1 MSTIRERLE
10 RFLFPARSNTWI
22 GLLRIGLG
30 LQVTIY
36 SLSLWYDWTY
46 LFAANSDSLISRD
59 LSEAILSL
67 DSSFIPRLGWLVTLG
82 GQMGLSEQVTLKIA
96 FGCLLCSGVC
106 LLLGFLT
113 RPAAIA
119 AWLLHLAARSSGGLT
134 AYGVDNFMT
143 IGLFYLMLCPLPDRY
158 AIDNRLWKTWTAD
171 PRRNGFHQRVLQ
183 LHLCLI
189 YFFGGLAKCLGAGWW
204 NGNSIWRALT
214 RSPFNVIPPEFLLR
228 WSSLLPLLGIFI
240 CLVEIGYPVFI
251 WPKKT
256 RNIWL
261 SCVLAM
267 HAAIGVT
274 MGLYLFALIMIV
286 LNVAAFGPNSIALRF
301 PRNRPLPSGELRKKE
316 DVDVEEKGEGEEA
329 APPG

>member
-1 MSTIRERLE
+1 MSKMRERLE
-10 RFLFPARSNTWI
+10 GFLFPARSTTWI
-22 GLLRIGLG
+22 ALLRIGLG

-36 SLSLWYDWTY
+36 ALSLRSDWTY

-82 GQMGLSEQVTLKIA
+82 GQIGLSEQVTLSLA
-96 FGCLLCSGVC
+96 FGCLLGSGVC
-106 LLLGFLT
+106 LLLGFLS

-119 AWLLHLAARSSGGLT
+119 AWFLHLAARSSGGLT

-158 AIDNRLWKTWTAD
+158 SIDSWLWKRRTAD
-171 PRRNGFHQRVLQ
+171 PRRIGFHQRVLQ

-204 NGNSIWRALT
+204 NGNSMWRSLT
-214 RSPFNVIPPEFLLR
+214 RSPFNVIPADFLLR
-228 WSSLLPLLGIFI
+228 WSSLLPLIGIFI
-240 CLVEIGYPVFI
+240 CIVEIGYPVFI
-251 WPKKT
+251 WPKGT

-261 SCVLAM
+261 ACVLAM

-274 MGLYLFALIMIV
+274 MGMYLFALIMIV
-286 LNVAAFGPNSIALRF
+286 LNAAAFAANSTAIPF
-301 PRNRPLPSGELRKKE
+301 RKEQARSAGGLGNKA
-316 DVDVEEKGEGEEA
+316 DDEEA
-329 APPG
+329 PASV

>member
-1 MSTIRERLE
+1 MITLIRKQLE
-10 RFLFPARSNTWI
+10 EFLFPARSMVWI
-22 GLLRIGLG
+22 ALLRLGLG
-30 LQVTIY
+30 LQVTVY
-36 SLSLWYDWTY
+36 SLSLWNDWVY
-46 LFAANSDSLISRD
+46 LLAASSDSLISRD

-67 DSSFIPRLGWLVTLG
+67 DSSFIPRLGWLVALG
-82 GQMGLSEQVTLKIA
+82 GQLGLSEQVTLRVVL
-96 FGCLLCSGVC
+96 GCLLCSGVC
-106 LLLGFLT
+106 LLIGFLS

-158 AIDNRLWKTWTAD
+158 SLESWLWKSRTPD
-171 PRRNGFHQRVLQ
+171 PQRVGFHQRVLQ

-189 YFFGGLAKCLGAGWW
+189 YFFGGLAKSLGAGWW

-214 RSPFNVIPPEFLLR
+214 RSPFNIIPPDFLLQ
-228 WSSLLPLLGIFI
+228 WSALLPLMGISI

-256 RNIWL
+256 RHIWL
-261 SCVLAM
+261 AGVLAM
-267 HAAIGVT
+267 HAAIGAA

-286 LNVAAFGPNSIALRF
+286 LNLAAFGSDFIAIPFR
-301 PRNRPLPSGELRKKE
+301 
-316 DVDVEEKGEGEEA
+316 
-329 APPG
+329 

>member
-1 MSTIRERLE
+1 MSKMRERLE
-10 RFLFPARSNTWI
+10 GFLFSARSTTWI
-22 GLLRIGLG
+22 ALLRIGLG

-36 SLSLWYDWTY
+36 ALSLRSDWTY

-82 GQMGLSEQVTLKIA
+82 GQIGLSEQVTLSLA
-96 FGCLLCSGVC
+96 FGCLLGSGVC
-106 LLLGFLT
+106 LLLGFLS

-119 AWLLHLAARSSGGLT
+119 AWFLHLAARSSGGLT
-134 AYGVDNFMT
+134 TYGVDNFMT

-158 AIDNRLWKTWTAD
+158 SIDSRLWKRQTAN
-171 PRRNGFHQRVLQ
+171 PRRIGFHQRVLQ

-204 NGNSIWRALT
+204 NGNSMWRSLT
-214 RSPFNVIPPEFLLR
+214 RSPFNVIPADFLLR
-228 WSSLLPLLGIFI
+228 WSSLLPLIGIFI
-240 CLVEIGYPVFI
+240 CIVEIGYPVFI
-251 WPKKT
+251 WPKGT

-261 SCVLAM
+261 ACVLAM

-274 MGLYLFALIMIV
+274 MGMYLFALIMIV
-286 LNVAAFGPNSIALRF
+286 LNVAAFGANLTSTFCLGNSHR
-301 PRNRPLPSGELRKKE
+301 PSGELRDKAY
-316 DVDVEEKGEGEEA
+316 DEEVPA
-329 APPG
+329 SV